1 MSRKNLCL
9 LVWILSFAVL
19 LSGCDAFVRK
29 FTRKKKKEN
38 LPREEMVLEPQEYK
52 QTMSKEQL
60 YRQYFLYW
68 QSWQDELVEALAR
81 STNHKKQ
88 VSCADQAMKNL
99 IYLRNML
106 GGEKQKQLDVL
117 VAQLKD
123 LQDAV
128 KLDTYGTNA
137 FINRGTADRL
147 KMRIKRE
154 FSYDK
159 VKGHIA

>member
-1 MSRKNLCL
+1 MVWV
-9 LVWILSFAVL
+9 LVFAVL

-29 FTRKKKKEN
+29 FTRKKKKDS

-52 QTMSKEQL
+52 PTMSKEQL
-60 YRQYFLYW
+60 YRQYFLFW
-68 QSWQDELVEALAR
+68 QSWQDELTEALAR

-88 VSCADQAMKNL
+88 VSCVDQAMKNL
-99 IYLRNML
+99 LFLRDML

-123 LQDAV
+123 LQDGV
-128 KLDTYGTNA
+128 KADTYGTNA
-137 FINRGTADRL
+137 FINRGTSDRL

-159 VKGHIA
+159 VKGSIV